1 MLHSAYRENLTKSL
15 TAYAEDKTFADFW
28 QEHKKEFL
36 IMTSLNLDPAI
47 QVLERVYSPVHRRPA
62 RDCICMLRLLL
73 LMTLFKVASITKW
86 IKQVRSVPFLALLA
100 GFVPGDIPGVGTCYD
115 FMRRII
121 DGPYHKPCPH
131 IVRRSQSNAGQ
142 HKRNMHSEKEAKKEA
157 KKDNQNPYQSQTEKL
172 VQELLPLADQPRAD
186 DFHKI
191 LEDLLI
197 QVGVIPSIEQGLLTN
212 LEHLVVCGD
221 GSILESGASP
231 HGRPTCS
238 CRSEGIYD
246 CQHDRLYTSPTATW
260 CYDAYRNRFVFGDR
274 YYHLI
279 AHQNGHDFPL
289 NTTLFGGNESD
300 YTLSLKGFDRNLKA
314 LRENGLKVHIDC
326 FCGDGH
332 HDSYAHYDYFT
343 AKQVMPFIP
352 LAQKSP
358 KVIPHLPETQP
369 DSSAPDKAHS
379 ASPADTCSAVAPV
392 SPAKAH
398 PASPA
403 SAETSASSVPVKAP
417 ASPVRL
423 DTDGTPLCPAGVR
436 MYHLMYNKRKRTHV
450 YTCPVKRSTHRNGK
464 YVFVTHTEECPRKQ
478 DCCPQSS
485 LGPLVYIKSDTDPRL
500 YPPVLRESKK
510 FKELMNHRTSTERCN
525 YLNDTYQ
532 LDKSSRNADYGL
544 VRLNL
549 ANIVEHAVIRY
560 REAVK
565 RSSEAE
571 LFNQTLRELSLA
583 SLPKAA

>member
-1 MLHSAYRENLTKSL
+1 MLHSAYRENLTRSL

-131 IVRRSQSNAGQ
+131 IVRRSQGNAGQ

-157 KKDNQNPYQSQTEKL
+157 KKDDQNPYQSQTEKL

-238 CRSEGIYD
+238 CRSEEIYD

-300 YTLSLKGFDRNLKA
+300 YTLSLKSFDRNLKA
-314 LRENGLKVHIDC
+314 VRENNLTMHIDC

-332 HDSYAHYDYFT
+332 HDSYAHYDYFA
-343 AKQVMPFIP
+343 AKQVIPLIP
-352 LAQKSP
+352 LAQKSKKP
-358 KVIPHLPETQP
+358 TPHLPEAHRDAQAEAHQAHP
-369 DSSAPDKAHS
+369 DS
-379 ASPADTCSAVAPV
+379 
-392 SPAKAH
+392 
-398 PASPA
+398 
-403 SAETSASSVPVKAP
+403 
-417 ASPVRL
+417 SPVRL
-423 DTDGTPLCPAGVR
+423 DTDGTPLCPAGMKMR
-436 MYHLMYNKRKRTHV
+436 HHSYSKRKKTHV
-450 YTCPVKRSTHRNGK
+450 YACPVKRNTHRDGK
-464 YVFVTHTEECPRKQ
+464 CFYALHLEECPRKQ
-478 DCCPQSS
+478 DCAPKSPI
-485 LGPLVYIKSDTDPRL
+485 GPLVYIKSQTDPRL
-500 YPPVLRESKK
+500 YPPILRESKR
-510 FKELMNHRTSTERCN
+510 FKELMKQRTATERCN
-525 YLNDTYQ
+525 YLNDTYH
-532 LDKSSRNADYGL
+532 LDKSCRNADYGL
-544 VRLNL
+544 IRLNL
-549 ANIVEHAVIRY
+549 VNIIEHAVIRY
-560 REAVK
+560 LETVK
-565 RSSEAE
+565 RSPETDV
-571 LFNQTLRELSLA
+571 FNQTFRQITPDLL
-583 SLPKAA
+583 KAA